1 MNTLTTSIIVL
12 SLLGLYINLYGRSN
26 FSDPEL
32 MNSSWMSKMFTKEN
46 NENEIS
52 NEVGKLIQDL
62 ELDPELINKAKDV
75 SPEEIDRLIK
85 SAEEDNILM
94 SEPKMYNELG
104 EKTSDVK
111 DPRIL
116 NLGKNV
122 KGGSSTRAH
131 GWVRPSTVDKVDAN
145 GNLSKEDISYKN
157 NFPYKTSELR
167 MKSGDSKS
175 LESANELTTTR
186 RYKQDAQ
193 VGTIILPEDTSA
205 FDLKNTYTER
215 ATSIYKTRIGYENK
229 ILPDVREIN
238 SDLLKERDNTKLN
251 SIYEMSDN
259 IEIKTRPNLVGFKD
273 RVEHMKT
280 HEKLYPINKVNTD
293 MKNISRNYNLK

>member
-1 MNTLTTSIIVL
+1 MNTLTTAIIVL

-26 FSDPEL
+26 LSDPEL
-32 MNSSWMSKMFTKEN
+32 MNSSWMSTKEN
-46 NENEIS
+46 NENAKLS
-52 NEVGKLIQDL
+52 NEVQKIIEDL
-62 ELDPELINKAKDV
+62 KLDPELVNSAKNV
-75 SPEEIDRLIK
+75 PSEEIDRIIK
-85 SAEEDNILM
+85 NAEEENILM
-94 SEPKMYNELG
+94 AAPKMYNELG
-104 EKTSDVK
+104 EKTSEVK

-116 NLGKNV
+116 NLGKNI
-122 KGGSSTRAH
+122 KGGSSTRAY

-205 FDLKNTYTER
+205 FDIDNTYTER

-238 SDLLKERDNTKLN
+238 SNLLKERDNMKLN
-251 SIYEMSDN
+251 SIDEMSRD

-280 HEKLYPINKVNTD
+280 HERLYPLDKVDAD